1 MPRVARSSTGL
12 GRCSRDSG
20 DRHIPATRWCSA
32 GHRPIFGCNHQSVLP
47 RERVL
52 PREFHWPDRR
62 RSERR
67 GTIERVPSIKFWNR
81 KPERFALAL
90 RSTSRLHFRRDKVE
104 RISASSLVR
113 FRWPLL
119 LSVAGRAGG
128 ALFGLMGAVAD
139 LSLPEI
145 KSGRIH
151 GAIRPGLAGRECGQ
165 HPEHR
170 DAALSATVHLRTS
183 MELLSVPI
191 ALDPIDISTD
201 TYI

>member
-1 MPRVARSSTGL
+1 MTPRQAPLRCGTLAGCP
-12 GRCSRDSG
+12 RCSDRSRICAARRD
-20 DRHIPATRWCSA
+20 I
-32 GHRPIFGCNHQSVLP
+32 LP

-67 GTIERVPSIKFWNR
+67 GTIERVPSIRFWNR

-128 ALFGLMGAVAD
+128 ALFGLMGAVAG

-165 HPEHR
+165 HPQH
-170 DAALSATVHLRTS
+170 
-183 MELLSVPI
+183 ELWAKVG
-191 ALDPIDISTD
+191 DGVKG
-201 TYI
+201 